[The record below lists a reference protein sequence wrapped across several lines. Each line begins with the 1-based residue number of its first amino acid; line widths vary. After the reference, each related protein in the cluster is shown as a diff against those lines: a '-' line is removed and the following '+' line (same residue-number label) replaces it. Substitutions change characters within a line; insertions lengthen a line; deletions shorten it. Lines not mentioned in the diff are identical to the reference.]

1 VRRIGSH
8 SERDGRLQLMLAL
21 SQSSIGQKIELTFFN
36 AVLLGVLLVDWLSVI
51 GTCDTLD
58 TFIEVVLRWGT
69 GFGLPAFYTK
79 LEFVHM
85 PYNRT
90 ELPGPSKET
99 QYSNYLPLEL

>member
-1 VRRIGSH
+1 MRRIGSH
-8 SERDGRLQLMLAL
+8 SERDGRLQLTLAL

-36 AVLLGVLLVDWLSVI
+36 AVLLGVFLVGWLSVV

-58 TFIEVVLRWGT
+58 TFIEVVLCWGT

-90 ELPGPSKET
+90 ELQGPSIEM
-99 QYSNYLPLEL
+99 QYSNYPPLEL